1 MVRGSTLEDLDY
13 ECTLNLQGQKL
24 AKVHLRHLSLTRS
37 LHKLPLMLR
46 APSAWQLGSLCAFT
60 YDPLSTEYREHPS
73 CLATSH

>member
-1 MVRGSTLEDLDY
+1 MARGSSLEDLDY
-13 ECTLNLQGQKL
+13 ECPLNLQGQKL
-24 AKVHLRHLSLTRS
+24 AKVLLRHLSLTWS

-60 YDPLSTEYREHPS
+60 YDPWSAEYKEHLS